1 MRGSKLQM
9 LSGHDIVCIS
19 TQDWDDLWTRKQRF
33 MSRLAK
39 QGNRVLYIEHQT
51 HLVGYVRK
59 FRSQWRRISKP
70 LKGPRKMED
79 NLYIYTLPLI
89 LPFFQMSPLIGD
101 INHWLIV
108 PVLKKQILSLNF
120 KAPILWIYAHYS
132 DRLVRKLGER
142 LVVCEIVDETSAI
155 KGLVKSEVIQLLENR
170 LISKSDALI
179 VTAQSLL
186 DSRKS
191 LIKNIHLVPNGAEV
205 EHFKKVMSEDTPVS
219 EEIAPIKRPIIG
231 FLGSISYW
239 LDMSLIRHI
248 ALSHT
253 EWSIVMIG
261 PVRTDVSRIASLPN
275 VHFLGRKDYQE
286 LPKYLKAFDV
296 CMNPYILDGVAEGC
310 SPLKLYEY
318 LASGKPIVSVDMPEV
333 RKFDGLVRIAKSA
346 GEFVSHIESALQED
360 KSLVMERI
368 KESEKHSWDERFR
381 QVESIVEKT
390 MFSEQR

>member
-1 MRGSKLQM
+1 M
-9 LSGHDIVCIS
+9 LSGHDIICIS

-51 HLVGYVRK
+51 HLVGYVRQ

-70 LKGPRKMED
+70 LKGPREMEG
-79 NLYIYTLPLI
+79 NLYVYTLPLI
-89 LPFFQMSPLIGD
+89 LPFFQMSPSIGD
-101 INHWLIV
+101 MNHWLIV
-108 PVLKKQILSLNF
+108 SVLKKQLSSLNF

-132 DRLVRKLGER
+132 DRLVGKLGER

-170 LISKSDALI
+170 LLKKSDVLI

-186 DSRKS
+186 DSRKNI
-191 LIKNIHLVPNGAEV
+191 IKNIHLVPNGAEV
-205 EHFKKVMSEDTPVS
+205 EHFRKVMSEDTIVS
-219 EEIAPIKRPIIG
+219 EEIARIKRPIVG

-253 EWSIVMIG
+253 EWSIVLIG
-261 PVRTDVSRIASLPN
+261 PVRTDVSKIASLPN
-275 VHFLGRKDYQE
+275 VHLLGRKDYQE
-286 LPKYLKAFDV
+286 LPGYLKAFDV
-296 CMNPYILDGVAEGC
+296 CINPYILDGVAEGC

-318 LASGKPIVSVDMPEV
+318 LATGKPIVSVDMPEA
-333 RKFDGLVRIAKSA
+333 RKFNSIVRIARSKE
-346 GEFVSHIESALQED
+346 EFVSEIGLALQED
-360 KSLVMERI
+360 KSLASVRA

-381 QVESIVEKT
+381 QVESVVEKT
-390 MFSEQR
+390 LLSAAP